1 MAHFSVTDPSAQAL
15 LLVDAGHLACNATP
29 MIYAATRL
37 SDPGESP
44 RAPKGLR
51 RSVLHL
57 WAKPLCCVKG
67 PKLPDIVRSSVVTAS
82 CGQLLPS

>member
-44 RAPKGLR
+44 RAPR
-51 RSVLHL
+51 VSVD
-57 WAKPLCCVKG
+57 LCCTFG
-67 PKLPDIVRSSVVTAS
+67 PNRYAA
-82 CGQLLPS
+82 